1 MSKYEQAKPLL
12 TTIHKGYRYNSLH
25 TLLDT

>member
-1 MSKYEQAKPLL
+1 MSKCEQAKPLL
-12 TTIHKGYRYNSLH
+12 TTIHKGYRYNSHH